1 MTERKEPTLSP
12 LRPENDEIARHNP
25 RAASKAKVAPPRS
38 NIPARPVIVRSPL
51 GPMALIVALIGLA
64 LAGYSYWQLQQS
76 QAMLNSAES
85 RILELEKKLEMTG
98 DESTASVA
106 AIQAKLKW
114 ADAEI
119 RKLWGV
125 SFDRNKK
132 SIEQNTQAIAA
143 LNKGAGGVDAKI
155 KAGLKDTKAEIRV
168 INDLIDSQTTALVAV
183 EIQAKAQLTQI
194 QTLTDKARE
203 LDKLQADFK
212 GRISRNEE
220 AIQAIDAFRRN
231 INQQLLQ
238 LKANP

>member
-12 LRPENDEIARHNP
+12 LRPENDEIARHNQ
-25 RAASKAKVAPPRS
+25 RATPKAKAPPSRP
-38 NIPARPVIVRSPL
+38 NMPTRPVIVRSPL
-51 GPMALIVALIGLA
+51 GPIALIVALIGIG

-76 QAMLNSAES
+76 LALLSSAES

-98 DESTASVA
+98 DESTASMVA
-106 AIQAKLKW
+106 VQAKLKW

-132 SIEQNTQAIAA
+132 AIEQNTQTIAA
-143 LNKGAGGVDAKI
+143 LKKGAGGVDAKI
-155 KAGLKDTKAEIRV
+155 KAGLKDTAVEIRM
-168 INDLIDSQTTALVAV
+168 INDLLDSQTTALAAV
-183 EIQAKAQLTQI
+183 ENQAKMQLTQI
-194 QTLTDKARE
+194 QELTDKTQE

-212 GRISRNEE
+212 SRISRNED